1 MNPNRTAQRTPDTQ
15 VSTAARS
22 VRRLRVVFWLIQ
34 ALWLGAALT
43 LGARSA
49 QAQDS
54 WEARIA
60 PVQENAV
67 AAQVADL
74 GTTGVGLMMGAA
86 EANPLGVLTI
96 GMKVVAYQKIKA
108 APPEE
113 QPRLWSAYGAMSWG
127 AAANNLCVI
136 AAIASGGVGAA
147 LCPAIG
153 LVAGFGVWNSESEAR
168 DRATFAA
175 LCEQARSRNPALT
188 CTWNPA

>member
-1 MNPNRTAQRTPDTQ
+1 MNPNTAHPSTPDARVPT
-15 VSTAARS
+15 ARS
-22 VRRLRVVFWLIQ
+22 VRRLRVVFWMIQ
-34 ALWLGAALT
+34 ALWLGAALF

-54 WEARIA
+54 WEAQVA
-60 PVQENAV
+60 VVQDQAV

-108 APPEE
+108 APAEE
-113 QPRLWSAYGAMSWG
+113 QPRLWSAYGAMGWG

-153 LVAGFGVWNSESEAR
+153 LAAGFGVWNQDAEAR
-168 DRATFAA
+168 DKATFAA
-175 LCEQARSRNPALT
+175 LCEKAKAGNPQLT
-188 CTWNPA
+188 CTWNPI

>member
-1 MNPNRTAQRTPDTQ
+1 
-15 VSTAARS
+15 V
-22 VRRLRVVFWLIQ
+22 
-34 ALWLGAALT
+34 
-43 LGARSA
+43 
-49 QAQDS
+49 QD
-54 WEARIA
+54 
-60 PVQENAV
+60 QAV

-113 QPRLWSAYGAMSWG
+113 QPRLWSAYGAMGWG

-153 LVAGFGVWNSESEAR
+153 LVAGFGVWNSECRGTRQGHLRRPVRAGNPRCLHLELTVVPLTSFPPHLPPRNLGLPSSDSRAPGMPMTTPCSRASMTNGGACHRGHSTHSCSGCLSAAAR
-168 DRATFAA
+168 V
-175 LCEQARSRNPALT
+175 
-188 CTWNPA
+188 

>member
-1 MNPNRTAQRTPDTQ
+1 MNPNTAAPRHPDAQ
-15 VSTAARS
+15 VSTARS
-22 VRRLRVVFWLIQ
+22 VRRLRLVFWLIQ

-49 QAQDS
+49 QAQES
-54 WEARIA
+54 WQ
-60 PVQENAV
+60 QEVDNGEDQAV

-74 GTTGVGLMMGAA
+74 GTTGVGLLMGAA

-108 APPEE
+108 APAVE
-113 QPRLWSAYGAMSWG
+113 QPRLWSAYGAMGWG

-136 AAIASGGVGAA
+136 AAIATGGVGAA

-153 LVAGFGVWNSESEAR
+153 LAAGVGIWNKDAEAR
-168 DRATFAA
+168 DKATFAA
-175 LCEQARSRNPALT
+175 LCEQARTNNPSMT
-188 CTWNPA
+188 CTWNPV